1 MKIGFL
7 LFDNL
12 TQLDLTGPYEVFSRM
27 PETEV
32 LLIAKHLS
40 TIRSDKGLMFVPTY
54 DFSDCP
60 TLDILCVPGG
70 SGVGE
75 VMEDAESIA
84 FLKEKSE
91 TAQYVTSVCTGALV
105 LAVAGLLDGY
115 KATTHWMSMDLLR
128 KFTKIEVVD
137 KRIVKDRNR
146 FTGGGV
152 TAGIDFALTIA
163 AEIYGEKIAKGIQ
176 LMIEYNPNPPFF
188 AGSPDTIETDIL
200 EEVVASRKEIQA
212 QRLAQ
217 IERIIAS
224 QHEKNI

>member
-7 LFDNL
+7 LFNNL
-12 TQLDLTGPYEVFSRM
+12 TQLDFTGPFEVFARM
-27 PETEV
+27 PDAEV
-32 LLIAKHLS
+32 FLIAKNLLNV
-40 TIRSDKGLMFVPTY
+40 RSDKGLILVPTN
-54 DFSDCP
+54 DFNDCP

-70 SGVGE
+70 GGVSE
-75 VMEDAESIA
+75 VMEDAESIN
-84 FLKEKSE
+84 FLKEKAE

-128 KFTKIEVVD
+128 KFPEIEVVD
-137 KRIVKDRNR
+137 KRVVKDKNR

-152 TAGIDFALTIA
+152 TAGIDFAITIV

-188 AGSPDTIETDIL
+188 AGSPDTIERDIL
-200 EEVVASRKEIQA
+200 EEVLASRKEIQA
-212 QRLAQ
+212 KRLAQ

-224 QHEKNI
+224 

>member
-7 LFDNL
+7 LFNNL
-12 TQLDLTGPYEVFSRM
+12 TQLDFTGPYEVFARM
-27 PETEV
+27 PEAEIFLV
-32 LLIAKHLS
+32 AKNISPVH
-40 TIRSDKGLMFVPTY
+40 SDKGLIFFPTHDY
-54 DFSDCP
+54 ITCP
-60 TLDILCVPGG
+60 SVDILCVPGG
-70 SGVGE
+70 GGVSE
-75 VMEDAESIA
+75 VMEDAESIL
-84 FLKEKSE
+84 FLKEKSA

-105 LAVAGLLDGY
+105 LAVAGLLNGY

-128 KFTKIEVVD
+128 KFPEIEVVD
-137 KRIVKDRNR
+137 KRVVKDRNR

-200 EEVVASRKEIQA
+200 EEVLASRKEIQS
-212 QRLAQ
+212 QRLVQ

-224 QHEKNI
+224 QP

>member
-7 LFDNL
+7 LFNNL
-12 TQLDLTGPYEVFSRM
+12 TQLDLTGPYEVFARM
-27 PETEV
+27 PEAEV
-32 LLIAKHLS
+32 FLVSKNLS
-40 TIRSDKGLMFVPTY
+40 NVRSDKGLWLVPTH
-54 DFSDCP
+54 DFNHCP

-70 SGVGE
+70 GGVSE
-75 VMEDAESIA
+75 VIEDAESIQ
-84 FLKEKSE
+84 FLKEKAE

-128 KFTKIEVVD
+128 KFPKIEVVD
-137 KRIVKDRNR
+137 ERVVKDRNR

-163 AEIYGEKIAKGIQ
+163 AEIYGEKIAKEIQ
-176 LMIEYNPNPPFF
+176 LMIEYNPNPPFS
-188 AGSPDTIETDIL
+188 AGSPDTIEADIL
-200 EEVVASRKEIQA
+200 EEVLASRKEIQA

-217 IERIIAS
+217 INRIVNS
-224 QHEKNI
+224 H

>member
-7 LFDNL
+7 LFNNL
-12 TQLDLTGPYEVFSRM
+12 TQLDLTGPFEVFARM
-27 PETEV
+27 PDAEV
-32 LLIAKHLS
+32 FLIAKNLS
-40 TIRSDKGLMFVPTY
+40 NISSDKGLMLVPTH
-54 DFSDCP
+54 DFNDCP
-60 TLDILCVPGG
+60 ALDILCVPGG
-70 SGVGE
+70 GGVSE
-75 VMEDAESIA
+75 VMEDAESII
-84 FLKEKSE
+84 FLKEKAE

-115 KATTHWMSMDLLR
+115 KATTHWISMDLLR
-128 KFTKIEVVD
+128 KFSDIEVID
-137 KRIVKDRNR
+137 KRVVKDRNR

-163 AEIYGEKIAKGIQ
+163 AEIYSEKIAKGIQ

-188 AGSPDTIETDIL
+188 AGSPNTIEADIL
-200 EEVVASRKEIQA
+200 DEVLASRKEIQA

-224 QHEKNI
+224 KK

>member
-7 LFDNL
+7 LFNNL
-12 TQLDLTGPYEVFSRM
+12 TQLDLTGPYEVFARM
-27 PETEV
+27 PDSEV
-32 LLIAKHLS
+32 ILIAKNLS
-40 TIRSDKGLMFVPTY
+40 PIRSDKGLMLIPTHE
-54 DFSDCP
+54 FKDCP
-60 TLDILCVPGG
+60 MVDILCVPGG
-70 SGVGE
+70 GGVSE
-75 VMEDAESIA
+75 VIDDAESIT
-84 FLKEKSE
+84 FLKHKAT
-91 TAQYVTSVCTGALV
+91 TAQYVTSVCTGSLI

-128 KFTKIEVVD
+128 KFSEIEVVD
-137 KRIVKDRNR
+137 KRVVKDRNR

-152 TAGIDFALTIA
+152 TAGIDFALTIV
-163 AEIYGEKIAKGIQ
+163 AEIYGEKNAKGIQ

-200 EEVVASRKEIQA
+200 EEVLASRKEIQE

-224 QHEKNI
+224 QHEKPF